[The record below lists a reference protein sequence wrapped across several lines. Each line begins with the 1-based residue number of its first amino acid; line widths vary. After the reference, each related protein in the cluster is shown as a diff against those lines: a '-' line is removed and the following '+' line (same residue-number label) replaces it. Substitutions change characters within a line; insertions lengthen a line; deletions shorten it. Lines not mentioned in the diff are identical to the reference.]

1 MIFQDFFFS
10 KIFAVLA
17 ESVIKFPLD
26 FILVGHPHVFF
37 IYYSGSGVIIYMYM
51 QCTKVLYVHELL
63 TRQ

>member
-26 FILVGHPHVFF
+26 FYFSWTSTCIL
-37 IYYSGSGVIIYMYM
+37 YL
-51 QCTKVLYVHELL
+51 Q
-63 TRQ
+63 QW